1 MPFPKRS
8 GLRRVPAVGVHHLSR
23 HVRRDDAVDGVADEL
38 RRRHD
43 QRERQ
48 QDRDGDLRVEPGHN
62 ETNQIVREP
71 GGRLSAEVALA
82 LPTQQSRVRFSAF
95 LNFSVKILMLP
106 RFIKSG
112 TA

>member
-1 MPFPKRS
+1 MKKLPFPKRS

-48 QDRDGDLRVEPGHN
+48 QDRDGDLRVKPGHN
-62 ETNQIVREP
+62 ETN
-71 GGRLSAEVALA
+71 RLGNLGDGLA
-82 LPTQQSRVRFSAF
+82 QR
-95 LNFSVKILMLP
+95 
-106 RFIKSG
+106 
-112 TA
+112 